1 MDLTYLVNK
10 LQAAQSPVFDNLSIG
25 KVTVKMIGV
34 VQVREWSGGD
44 LVINGQ
50 AEVGDAVSFANGK
63 IIDNFGQVEIEQ
75 IEVD

>member
-34 VQVREWSGGD
+34 MQVREWSGGD
-44 LVINGQ
+44 LVISGT
-50 AEVGDAVSFANGK
+50 AEVGDAVSFSNGK
-63 IIDNFGQVEIEQ
+63 IIENFGQVEIEQ
-75 IEVD
+75 LEVD

>member
-10 LQAAQSPVFDNLSIG
+10 LQAAQSPVFDNLSVG

-34 VQVREWSGGD
+34 VQVREWSGGN

-50 AEVGDAVSFANGK
+50 AEAGDAVSFANGK

-75 IEVD
+75 LEVD

>member
-63 IIDNFGQVEIEQ
+63 IIENFGKVEIEQ
-75 IEVD
+75 LEVD

>member
-10 LQAAQSPVFDNLSIG
+10 LQAAQSPVFDNLSVG

-34 VQVREWSGGD
+34 VQVREWSGGN
-44 LVINGQ
+44 LVINGT
-50 AEVGDAVSFANGK
+50 AEAGDAVSFANGK

-75 IEVD
+75 LEVD